1 LVRRVLIIEDHPIFR
16 QGLSAS
22 LQTHGI
28 TVCEMPGPTSDKAM
42 REEPEVL
49 LVGVSRIQVLADQP
63 FLAASRK
70 YPKAN
75 VLAIISE
82 EDLALA
88 ASLFSHGVKGCISR
102 RQGILDYLQAI
113 DKVGRADYY
122 FEREWASELLQQLL
136 AAQPDYHA
144 EAWEDMRKWNTRSR
158 FRVE

>member
-1 LVRRVLIIEDHPIFR
+1 
-16 QGLSAS
+16 
-22 LQTHGI
+22 
-28 TVCEMPGPTSDKAM
+28 MPGPTSDKAM

-88 ASLFSHGVKGCISR
+88 ASLFNHGVKGCISR
-102 RQGILDYLQAI
+102 RLGILDYLQAI

-136 AAQPDYHA
+136 VSQPDYHA